1 MHRIIAQISN
11 FIAGSPGKIYLWFAV
26 LIFGAANAITRQ
38 LTELGAQNL
47 VDGRNPISSC
57 NVLFAGNICALLLL
71 LAVYRQQLTI
81 NNCKQIPAINWLSMA
96 IVAILSGAIAPGFIF
111 EALSRTMVTNVVLI
125 GRIETPLALVLSI
138 LFLRARVD
146 IWTITGAIVSLL
158 GVFTTVVLQ
167 TMWENMMS
175 PDNFISVG
183 VGEIMTAVAAL
194 ALAIATIVSQAKL
207 QQIPLGIFSVFRTVI
222 ATVSFFVA
230 AIYFFGA
237 EHFMDVFSPFLWQ
250 WMLIYAAVIVVL
262 GQLAWFTGLKN
273 STPSDVSLV
282 SSFTPLAG
290 ILAAYLILGEA
301 PSIAQYI
308 GGSIVLLGIFLNQV
322 GIQRQTKLQT
332 KNSEKFLLE
341 AIDKPGFKGM

>member
-1 MHRIIAQISN
+1 MNRLISQVSN
-11 FIAGSPGKIYLWFAV
+11 FISGTPGKIYLWVAV

-57 NVLFAGNICALLLL
+57 NVLFAGNISALLLL
-71 LAVYRQQLTI
+71 IAVYRRQLNI
-81 NNCKQIPAINWLSMA
+81 NNFKQISTQNWLSMSL
-96 IVAILSGAIAPGFIF
+96 VAILSGAVAPGLIF

-138 LFLRARVD
+138 LFLKARVD

-158 GVFTTVVLQ
+158 GVLTTVILQ
-167 TMWENMMS
+167 GMWENMMS
-175 PDNFISVG
+175 PGNLISVG

-194 ALAIATIVSQAKL
+194 GLAIATIVSQAKL
-207 QQIPLGIFSVFRTVI
+207 QQIPLGIFSVFRTTI
-222 ATVSFFVA
+222 ATIFFFVT

-262 GQLAWFTGLKN
+262 GQLAWFNGLKN

-282 SSFTPLAG
+282 SSFTPVAG
-290 ILAAYLILGEA
+290 ILAAYFILGEA
-301 PSIAQYI
+301 PSLAQYI
-308 GGSIVLLGIFLNQV
+308 GGSIILFGIFLNQV
-322 GIQRQTKLQT
+322 GIQRQARLKI

-341 AIDKPGFKGM
+341 VIDKPGYKGM

>member
-1 MHRIIAQISN
+1 MNRIIAQASN
-11 FIAGSPGKIYLWFAV
+11 FIAGFPGKIYLWIAV

-38 LTELGAQNL
+38 LTELGNQNL

-71 LAVYRQQLTI
+71 IAIYRRQLTI
-81 NNCKQIPAINWLSMA
+81 SNFKQISGQNWLTMGV
-96 IVAILSGAIAPGFIF
+96 VAILSGAVAPGLIF

-138 LFLRARVD
+138 LFLRAKVD

-158 GVFTTVVLQ
+158 GVFITVVLQ
-167 TMWENMMS
+167 GLWENMMNS
-175 PDNFISVG
+175 NNFISVG

-194 ALAIATIVSQAKL
+194 ALAIATIGSQAKL
-207 QQIPLGIFSVFRTVI
+207 QQIPLGIFSVFRTAI
-222 ATVSFFVA
+222 ATLFFFAA

-282 SSFTPLAG
+282 SSFTPVAG

-301 PSIAQYI
+301 PSLAQYV
-308 GGSIVLLGIFLNQV
+308 GGSIVLIGIFLNQV
-322 GIQRQTKLQT
+322 GIQRQIKLET
-332 KNSEKFLLE
+332 ENPEEVLLE
-341 AIDKPGFKGM
+341 SIDKPGFKGM

>member
-1 MHRIIAQISN
+1 MNRIITQISN
-11 FIAGSPGKIYLWFAV
+11 FITGTPGKIYLWIAV

-57 NVLFAGNICALLLL
+57 NVLFSGNICALLLL
-71 LAVYRQQLTI
+71 IAVYRRQLTI
-81 NNCKQIPAINWLSMA
+81 NNCKQISPQNWLSMT
-96 IVAILSGAIAPGFIF
+96 IVAILSGAIAPGLIF

-146 IWTITGAIVSLL
+146 IWTITGAIISLF
-158 GVFTTVVLQ
+158 GVFTTVLLQ
-167 TMWENMMS
+167 GMWEGMMS
-175 PDNFISVG
+175 PENFISVG

-194 ALAIATIVSQAKL
+194 GLAIATIVSQAKL
-207 QQIPLGIFSVFRTVI
+207 QQIPLGIFSVYRTAI
-222 ATVSFFVA
+222 ATIFFFIT

-237 EHFMDVFSPFLWQ
+237 EHFMDVLSPFLWQ
-250 WMLIYAAVIVVL
+250 WMLIYAAVIVVFR
-262 GQLAWFTGLKN
+262 QLAWFTGLKN

-282 SSFTPLAG
+282 SSFTPVAG

-301 PSIAQYI
+301 PTLAQYV
-308 GGSIVLLGIFLNQV
+308 GGSIVLFGIFLNQV
-322 GIQRQTKLQT
+322 GIKREAKL
-332 KNSEKFLLE
+332 KIKGSEEILLE
-341 AIDKPGFKGM
+341 IIDKPGFKGM